1 MAVGLGVHGEPGI
14 YETDLGTADDV
25 AQLLVDT
32 LMNEV
37 PQGAGT
43 RVVAMLNGLGSAKYE
58 ELFVTFTSVTS
69 KLRDAGLD
77 VVDGQVGEFMTSL
90 DMGGLSLT
98 LMWLDDDLETLWFA
112 PCDSAA
118 YSRPALQDPP
128 LDASVTFNTEPE
140 PLTVQQEGSASSR
153 AAAALIADALERV
166 RDVLNANES
175 MLGDLDAVAGD
186 GDHGAGMARGSTAAA
201 QAARE
206 LVAEGAGAQTTL
218 AGAGARW
225 TEHSGG
231 ASGALWGA
239 ALTAAGNSL
248 GDDRDVDNAA
258 AVAAVQAFVDSVIT
272 LGKANVGDK
281 TIVDALVPF
290 TEAFGTAVESSG
302 DVSQAWQTAAAASE
316 EAAAGTEALVPRMGR
331 ARVLGERSVGSPDP
345 GAVSFAMAAK
355 AAGVATD

>member
-1 MAVGLGVHGEPGI
+1 
-14 YETDLGTADDV
+14 
-25 AQLLVDT
+25 
-32 LMNEV
+32 
-37 PQGAGT
+37 
-43 RVVAMLNGLGSAKYE
+43 
-58 ELFVTFTSVTS
+58 
-69 KLRDAGLD
+69 
-77 VVDGQVGEFMTSL
+77 
-90 DMGGLSLT
+90 
-98 LMWLDDDLETLWFA
+98 MWLDDDLETLWFA

-153 AAAALIADALERV
+153 AAAALIAAALERV

-201 QAARE
+201 QAAHE

-239 ALTAAGNSL
+239 ALTAAGTSL

-258 AVAAVQAFVDSVIT
+258 AVTAVQAFVDSVIN
-272 LGKANVGDK
+272 LGKATVGDK

-290 TEAFGTAVESSG
+290 TEAFGTAVASSG

-345 GAVSFAMAAK
+345 GAVSFAMAAQ
-355 AAGVATD
+355 AAAATD